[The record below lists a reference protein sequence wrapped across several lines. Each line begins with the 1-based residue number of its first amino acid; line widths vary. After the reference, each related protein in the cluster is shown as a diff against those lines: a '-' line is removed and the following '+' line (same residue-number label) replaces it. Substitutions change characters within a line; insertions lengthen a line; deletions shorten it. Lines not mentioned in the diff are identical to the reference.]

1 MLGKKRFNDA
11 GFVAHSVNAN
21 VRFWHLADIMIVL
34 NHVRFRR

>member
-21 VRFWHLADIMIVL
+21 VRFWHKADITMAA
-34 NHVRFRR
+34 NDVRFWG